1 MTDIKALTPEK
12 LAGMIDQTCLKSYIS
27 EDGLRAFCEEA
38 IPYRFKTL
46 AVNNAVVPF
55 CKRLLEGTGIL
66 CDAAISFP
74 FGQSTIETK
83 VFETRDIIG
92 KGAGEIDYVCNIVK
106 VKSGDWSYIEEEMRR
121 IVEVCNEHDMVSK
134 VIFENCYLTDD
145 EKKRLCQAA
154 CKVRPTFV
162 KTATGFGTGGATVH
176 DISLMKACVG
186 RDIKI
191 KASGGVRTT
200 EQALKMIE
208 AGAERIGTS
217 CGIDIVEGFRK
228 M

>member
-1 MTDIKALTPEK
+1 MVEIKTMTSEE

-27 EDGLRAFCEEA
+27 EDELRVFCEEA

-46 AVNNAVVPF
+46 AINNAVVPF
-55 CKRLLEGTGIL
+55 CKKLLEGTGIL

-83 VFETRDIIG
+83 VFETRDIIE
-92 KGAGEIDYVCNIVK
+92 KGAGEIDYVCNLVK
-106 VKSGDWSYIEEEMRR
+106 VKSGDWAYIEEEMRR
-121 IVEVCNEHDMVSK
+121 IVEVCNQHNMVSK

-145 EKKRLCQAA
+145 EKKHLCDVA

-162 KTATGFGTGGATVH
+162 KTATGFGTGGATAH
-176 DISLMKACVG
+176 DVSLMKSCVG
-186 RDIKI
+186 ADIKV
-191 KASGGVRTT
+191 KAAGGVRTT
-200 EQALKMIE
+200 EQALEMIR

-217 CGIDIVEGFRK
+217 CGIAIVEGFK
-228 M
+228 KL